1 MIEINNITK
10 TFDDY
15 TAIKN
20 LSFTVNESSLYGL
33 VGYNGAGKTTLLKII
48 APTAATFCSTAKVFL
63 SIRSLKQ
70 TFSMFPTICISVS
83 ALR

>member
-1 MIEINNITK
+1 MNEINNITK

-48 APTAATFCSTAKVFL
+48 AGVYLPD
-63 SIRSLKQ
+63 
-70 TFSMFPTICISVS
+70 
-83 ALR
+83 

>member
-1 MIEINNITK
+1 MRRTNKMIEINNITK

-15 TAIKN
+15 TAIKD

-48 APTAATFCSTAKVFL
+48 AGVYLPDSGDVRL
-63 SIRSLKQ
+63 NG
-70 TFSMFPTICISVS
+70 
-83 ALR
+83 